1 MKKKPKKKANR
12 NAFAIVVKTRK
23 GGPMANKK
31 AKRKNGK
38 NKQKELLDENY

>member
-1 MKKKPKKKANR
+1 MKKKKELPKRNEYVIAMKKS
-12 NAFAIVVKTRK
+12 RK